1 MRVCWTFRL
10 ERLFPLSGPQ
20 FPRPFTV
27 FAVKL
32 FGHSDERAEND
43 GAIIVRQFDNA
54 GFDDEPAEFDQMAR
68 PLSSLD
74 LPRPHVSS
82 GLRRPMPVACRTVAP
97 KCRRCRRHL
106 PVEIGVISPE
116 TMLLLIVFQT

>member
-27 FAVKL
+27 FAVEL

-54 GFDDEPAEFDQMAR
+54 GFDDEPA
-68 PLSSLD
+68 SSI
-74 LPRPHVSS
+74 RWRVRFRRSICHVRMSV
-82 GLRRPMPVACRTVAP
+82 LAFAA
-97 KCRRCRRHL
+97 
-106 PVEIGVISPE
+106 
-116 TMLLLIVFQT
+116 